1 MKLSMW
7 MIANRLSALDPEVH
21 IRDSAPI
28 ILRSARRAYAT
39 NCVHVFQV
47 GKDAIC
53 NGEGDYVRLKDMSAS
68 QAFEIIQCVFDFY
81 DDWNSDIMEAVSRMD
96 YQQAIDESWHI
107 FHNPVLLLDAN
118 CKALAMSAQY
128 GEDEVDEEWKHLS
141 EYGYLSAGSFRY
153 LQSAGIEKESS
164 QRSAVRVIRGGGGG
178 VSVGWMSGR
187 LSENGTLLGRLNVLE
202 LERKCN
208 TGDAQLLQYLTSL
221 LTPSLSWKNE
231 KDGQF
236 SSKNVFWEMI
246 RKNWVSKEAID
257 RQLNYM
263 SWEREDYFRVFL
275 LQSGECGGLGEAVSL
290 PLMVNLIAAYI
301 PKASLMK
308 TEDKIVVIVNENQF
322 GENQVKVLLADIL
335 KQKNLRTGV
344 SLAVRGIGN
353 LYAVYRQ
360 AEAAL
365 LCGAAEYP
373 EENYFRF
380 YDCAM
385 DFIVE
390 NSEPEELICAC
401 QPDVRRLWEEEE
413 GGEQIQIL
421 KSYLANERSLA
432 KTAAALFVHRNT
444 LVYRVKKILET
455 LEYSLEEDY
464 TRDYMKLSVRILEL
478 YQKKEKQGCQSQCKL
493 SSCSRPYEQQPHG
506 HPYFE
511 SRRFSK

>member
-81 DDWNSDIMEAVSRMD
+81 DDWNSDIMEAISRMD

-118 CKALAMSAQY
+118 CKVLAMSAQY
-128 GEDEVDEEWKHLS
+128 GEDEVDGEWKHLS
-141 EYGYLSAGSFRY
+141 EYGYLSADSFRY
-153 LQSAGIEKESS
+153 LRSAGMGKESS
-164 QRSAVRVIRGGGGG
+164 QQSAVRMIRSGGSG
-178 VSVGWMSGR
+178 VSVDWMSGR
-187 LSENGTLLGRLNVLE
+187 LLENGTLLGRLNVLE
-202 LERKCN
+202 LERKLN
-208 TGDAQLLQYLTSL
+208 TGDAQLLQYLVSL
-221 LTPSLSWKNE
+221 LTPSLSWRNE
-231 KDGQF
+231 KDERF
-236 SSKNVFWEMI
+236 SSKNVFWEII
-246 RKNWVSKEAID
+246 RKNWIGREAID

-263 SWEREDYFRVFL
+263 NWEREDRFRVFL
-275 LQSGECGGLGEAVSL
+275 LQSCGRSGVGETVSL

-308 TEDKIVVIVNENQF
+308 TDDKIVVIVNENQF
-322 GENQVKVLLADIL
+322 AESQVKVLLADIL

-353 LYAVYRQ
+353 LHSVYRQ

-365 LCGAAEYP
+365 TYGIMECP
-373 EENYFRF
+373 EENYFSF
-380 YDCAM
+380 YDYAM

-390 NSEPEELICAC
+390 NSEQKVLVCAC
-401 QPDVRRLWEEEE
+401 QPDVLRLWEEE
-413 GGEQIQIL
+413 GEADGQIRIL
-421 KSYLANERSLA
+421 KSYLANERSLV

-444 LVYRVKKILET
+444 LVYRVKKLLDA
-455 LEYSLEEDY
+455 LEYDMEEDY
-464 TRDYMKLSVRILEL
+464 TRDYMKLSIRILEL
-478 YQKKEKQGCQSQCKL
+478 YRGRGK
-493 SSCSRPYEQQPHG
+493 
-506 HPYFE
+506 
-511 SRRFSK
+511 

>member
-7 MIANRLSALDPEVH
+7 MIANRLSALDPEIH

-68 QAFEIIQCVFDFY
+68 QAFEVIQCVFDFY
-81 DDWNSDIMEAVSRMD
+81 DDWNSDIMEAIRRMD

-128 GEDEVDEEWKHLS
+128 GEDEVDKEWKHLS

-153 LQSAGIEKESS
+153 LREAGIGKESG
-164 QRSAVRVIRGGGGG
+164 QPEAVRVIRGGGGG

-187 LSENGTLLGRLNVLE
+187 LLENGTLLGRLNVLE
-202 LERKCN
+202 LEREFN
-208 TGDAQLLQYLTSL
+208 TGDAQLLQYLISL

-231 KDGQF
+231 KDERF

-246 RKNWVSKEAID
+246 REHWVGKEAID
-257 RQLNYM
+257 RQLAYM
-263 SWEREDYFRVFL
+263 NWMREDRFRVFL
-275 LQSGECGGLGEAVSL
+275 LRIGGKVESWETVNSSL
-290 PLMVNLIAAYI
+290 AANLISSYI
-301 PKASLMK
+301 PRASLIK
-308 TEDKIVVIVNENQF
+308 ADDKIVVIVNENQL
-322 GENQVKVLLADIL
+322 GEARVKVLLADIL
-335 KQKNLRTGV
+335 KQNGLRTGV

-353 LYAVYRQ
+353 LSAVYRQ

-365 LCGAAEYP
+365 IYGSAKRP
-373 EENYFRF
+373 EENYYCF

-401 QPDVRRLWEEEE
+401 QPDVLRMWEEGK
-413 GGEQIQIL
+413 GGDQIRIL

-432 KTAAALFVHRNT
+432 KTASALFVHRNT
-444 LVYRVKKILET
+444 LVYRVKKLLET

-464 TRDYMKLSVRILEL
+464 TRDYMKLSIRILEL
-478 YQKKEKQGCQSQCKL
+478 YQK
-493 SSCSRPYEQQPHG
+493 R
-506 HPYFE
+506 E
-511 SRRFSK
+511 SRDSI

>member
-7 MIANRLSALDPEVH
+7 MIANRLSALDPEIH

-128 GEDEVDEEWKHLS
+128 GEDEVDGEWKHLS

-153 LQSAGIEKESS
+153 LWEAGMGKESGQS
-164 QRSAVRVIRGGGGG
+164 EAARVIRGGTGS
-178 VSVGWMSGR
+178 VSVDWMSGR
-187 LSENGTLLGRLNVLE
+187 LLENGTLLGRLNVLE
-202 LERKCN
+202 LERKFN
-208 TGDAQLLQYLTSL
+208 TGDAQLLQYLISL
-221 LTPSLSWKNE
+221 LTPSLGWRNE
-231 KDGQF
+231 KDERF

-246 RKNWVSKEAID
+246 QKNWVSNEAVD
-257 RQLNYM
+257 RQLEYM
-263 SWEREDYFRVFL
+263 SWAREDCFRIFV
-275 LQSGECGGLGEAVSL
+275 LQNSSPGGTGRAGEAVGL
-290 PLMVNLIAAYI
+290 PLVANLISSYI
-301 PKASLMK
+301 PRASLIK
-308 TEDKIVVIVNENQF
+308 ADGEIVVIVNENQLS
-322 GENQVKVLLADIL
+322 ENQVKILLADIL
-335 KQKNLRTGV
+335 SQKNLRTGV

-353 LYAVYRQ
+353 FHAVYRQ

-365 LCGAAEYP
+365 IYGTAKYP
-373 EENYFRF
+373 EKNYFCF
-380 YDCAM
+380 YDYAL

-390 NSEPEELICAC
+390 NNEPEELVHAC
-401 QPDVRRLWEEEE
+401 HPDVLRLWEEESSSD
-413 GGEQIQIL
+413 QIRIL
-421 KSYLANERSLA
+421 KNYLANERSLA

-444 LVYRVKKILET
+444 LVYRIKKLLET

-464 TRDYMKLSVRILEL
+464 TRDYMKLSIRILEL
-478 YQKKEKQGCQSQCKL
+478 YRKWEK
-493 SSCSRPYEQQPHG
+493 
-506 HPYFE
+506 
-511 SRRFSK
+511 

>member
-7 MIANRLSALDPEVH
+7 MIANRLSALDPEIH

-53 NGEGDYVRLKDMSAS
+53 NGEGDYVRLKDISAS

-81 DDWNSDIMEAVSRMD
+81 DDWNTDIMEAVSRMD

-141 EYGYLSAGSFRY
+141 ENGFLSAGSFRY
-153 LQSAGIEKESS
+153 LREAGMGKESS
-164 QRSAVRVIRGGGGG
+164 QPESVSVIRGGGGG
-178 VSVGWMSGR
+178 VSMGWMSGK
-187 LSENGTLLGRLNVLE
+187 LLENGTLLGRLNVLE
-202 LERKCN
+202 LERKFN
-208 TGDAQLLQYLTSL
+208 TGDAQLLQYLISL
-221 LTPSLSWKNE
+221 LTPSLSRRNE
-231 KDGQF
+231 RDERF

-246 RKNWVSKEAID
+246 CKNWVSQEAID
-257 RQLNYM
+257 RQLAYM
-263 SWEREDYFRVFL
+263 NWEREDYFRIFL
-275 LQSGECGGLGEAVSL
+275 LAGE
-290 PLMVNLIAAYI
+290 VNLVLAANLISSYL
-301 PKASLMK
+301 PQASLMK
-308 TEDKIVVIVNENQF
+308 TGDKIVVIVDENQLE
-322 GENQVKVLLADIL
+322 ENQVKLRLADIL
-335 KQKNLRTGV
+335 KQKNIRTGV

-353 LYAVYRQ
+353 LHAVYRQ

-365 LCGAAEYP
+365 KFGAEEQP
-373 EENYFRF
+373 EDRYFRF

-390 NSEPEELICAC
+390 NSEPEELVCAC
-401 QPDVRRLWEEEE
+401 QPDIRRLWEEE
-413 GGEQIQIL
+413 GGEDGQIRIL
-421 KSYLANERSLA
+421 KSYLENERSLV

-444 LVYRVKKILET
+444 LVYRVKKLLEA

-464 TRDYMKLSVRILEL
+464 TRDYMKLSIRILEL
-478 YQKKEKQGCQSQCKL
+478 YRKKENGEPAVFSE
-493 SSCSRPYEQQPHG
+493 YEVCRQK
-506 HPYFE
+506 E
-511 SRRFSK
+511 

>member
-7 MIANRLSALDPEVH
+7 MIANRLSALDPEIH

-128 GEDEVDEEWKHLS
+128 GEEEVDGEWKHLS

-153 LQSAGIEKESS
+153 LQEAGMRKESS
-164 QRSAVRVIRGGGGG
+164 CPEAVRMIHGGGGS

-187 LSENGTLLGRLNVLE
+187 LSENGALLGRLNVLE
-202 LERKCN
+202 LERKLN
-208 TGDAQLLQYLTSL
+208 TGDAQLLQYLISL
-221 LTPSLSWKNE
+221 LTPSLSWRNE
-231 KDGQF
+231 KDRRF
-236 SSKNVFWEMI
+236 SSKSVFWEMI
-246 RKNWVSKEAID
+246 CKNWVSREAID
-257 RQLNYM
+257 RQMAYM
-263 SWEREDYFRVFL
+263 NWGREDRFRIFL
-275 LQSGECGGLGEAVSL
+275 LQSGSQGREGESVSQS
-290 PLMVNLIAAYI
+290 LMVNLIASYI
-301 PKASLMK
+301 PQASLMK
-308 TEDKIVVIVNENQF
+308 AEDKIVVIVNERQLR
-322 GENQVKVLLADIL
+322 ENQVKILLADIL
-335 KQKNLRTGV
+335 KQKNLWAGV
-344 SLAVRGIGN
+344 SLAVRGIRN
-353 LYAVYRQ
+353 LHAVYRQ

-365 LCGAAEYP
+365 IYGMAERP
-373 EENYFRF
+373 EENYFHF
-380 YDCAM
+380 YDWAV

-390 NSEPEELICAC
+390 NSGPEDLICAC
-401 QPDVRRLWEEEE
+401 QPDVRRLWEEEGE
-413 GGEQIQIL
+413 GGDQIQIL
-421 KSYLANERSLA
+421 KSYLTNERSLA

-444 LVYRVKKILET
+444 LVYRVKKLLET

-464 TRDYMKLSVRILEL
+464 TRDYMKLSIRILEL
-478 YQKKEKQGCQSQCKL
+478 YRKKEK
-493 SSCSRPYEQQPHG
+493 
-506 HPYFE
+506 
-511 SRRFSK
+511 

>member
-81 DDWNSDIMEAVSRMD
+81 DDWNTDIMEALGRMD

-128 GEDEVDEEWKHLS
+128 GEEEVDEEWKHLS

-153 LQSAGIEKESS
+153 LHEAGMGKEGG
-164 QRSAVRVIRGGGGG
+164 RPEAVRVLRGEGGS

-187 LSENGTLLGRLNVLE
+187 LLENGMLLGRLNVLE
-202 LERKCN
+202 LERKYN
-208 TGDAQLLQYLTSL
+208 MGDVQLLQYLVSL
-221 LTPSLSWKNE
+221 FTPSLSRRNE
-231 KDGQF
+231 KDEQF

-246 RKNWVSKEAID
+246 CKNWVAKEAVD
-257 RQLNYM
+257 RQLAYM
-263 SWEREDYFRVFL
+263 SWEREDSFRIFILQTWEGMGGETNLVFL
-275 LQSGECGGLGEAVSL
+275 A
-290 PLMVNLIAAYI
+290 NLISAYI
-301 PKASLMK
+301 PRASLIR
-308 TEDKIVVIVNENQF
+308 TGDKIVVIVNENQLR
-322 GENQVKVLLADIL
+322 ENQVKLLLEDIL
-335 KQKNLRTGV
+335 KQKNLWAGV
-344 SLAVRGIGN
+344 SLAVRGIRK
-353 LYAVYRQ
+353 LYALYRQ

-365 LCGAAEYP
+365 KLGAAKRS

-390 NSEPEELICAC
+390 NSEPEELVCAC
-401 QPDVRRLWEEEE
+401 QPDVLRLWEEE
-413 GGEQIQIL
+413 GEADGQIRIL
-421 KSYLANERSLA
+421 KSYLANERSLV
-432 KTAAALFVHRNT
+432 KTAAALFVHQNT
-444 LVYRVKKILET
+444 LVYRVKKLLDA
-455 LEYSLEEDY
+455 LEYDMEEDY
-464 TRDYMKLSVRILEL
+464 TRDYMKLSIRILEL
-478 YQKKEKQGCQSQCKL
+478 YRGRGK
-493 SSCSRPYEQQPHG
+493 
-506 HPYFE
+506 
-511 SRRFSK
+511 